1 MPTNN
6 NQIDK
11 DNSAKT
17 QNVAKLNLTRF
28 FFLSIIQNMIDI
40 ENILRGKAM
49 LESEL
54 AAKNIAP
61 SDWMNDEMLP
71 HILKRLSI

>member
-1 MPTNN
+1 MGVRFSLSAPLSTN

-11 DNSAKT
+11 DNSDKT

-40 ENILRGKAM
+40 ENILRGKAKM
-49 LESEL
+49 
-54 AAKNIAP
+54 KNKIINEG
-61 SDWMNDEMLP
+61 WNG
-71 HILKRLSI
+71 

>member
-40 ENILRGKAM
+40 EIILRGKAKM
-49 LESEL
+49 
-54 AAKNIAP
+54 KNKIINEG
-61 SDWMNDEMLP
+61 WNG
-71 HILKRLSI
+71 

>member
-6 NQIDK
+6 NQKDK

-28 FFLSIIQNMIDI
+28 FFLSIIQKMIDI
-40 ENILRGKAM
+40 ENILRGKAKM
-49 LESEL
+49 
-54 AAKNIAP
+54 KNKIINEG
-61 SDWMNDEMLP
+61 WNG
-71 HILKRLSI
+71 

>member
-6 NQIDK
+6 NQMDK

-40 ENILRGKAM
+40 ENILRGKAKM
-49 LESEL
+49 
-54 AAKNIAP
+54 KNKIINEG
-61 SDWMNDEMLP
+61 WNG
-71 HILKRLSI
+71 

>member
-28 FFLSIIQNMIDI
+28 FFLYIIQNMIDI
-40 ENILRGKAM
+40 ENILRGKAKM
-49 LESEL
+49 
-54 AAKNIAP
+54 KNKIINEG
-61 SDWMNDEMLP
+61 WNG
-71 HILKRLSI
+71 

>member
-1 MPTNN
+1 MSTN

-40 ENILRGKAM
+40 ENILRGKAKM
-49 LESEL
+49 
-54 AAKNIAP
+54 KNKIINEG
-61 SDWMNDEMLP
+61 WNG
-71 HILKRLSI
+71 

>member
-1 MPTNN
+1 MSTN

-11 DNSAKT
+11 DNSDKT

-40 ENILRGKAM
+40 ENILRGKAKM
-49 LESEL
+49 
-54 AAKNIAP
+54 KNKIINEG
-61 SDWMNDEMLP
+61 WNG
-71 HILKRLSI
+71 

>member
-28 FFLSIIQNMIDI
+28 FFLSIIQNTIDI
-40 ENILRGKAM
+40 ENILRGKAKM
-49 LESEL
+49 
-54 AAKNIAP
+54 KNKIINEG
-61 SDWMNDEMLP
+61 WNG
-71 HILKRLSI
+71 

>member
-6 NQIDK
+6 NQKDK

-40 ENILRGKAM
+40 ENILRGKAKM
-49 LESEL
+49 
-54 AAKNIAP
+54 KNKIIIEG
-61 SDWMNDEMLP
+61 WNG
-71 HILKRLSI
+71 

>member
-17 QNVAKLNLTRF
+17 QTVAKLNLTRF

-40 ENILRGKAM
+40 ENILRGKAKM
-49 LESEL
+49 
-54 AAKNIAP
+54 KNKIVNEG
-61 SDWMNDEMLP
+61 WNG
-71 HILKRLSI
+71 

>member
-1 MPTNN
+1 MPTNT

-17 QNVAKLNLTRF
+17 QKVAKLNLTRF

-40 ENILRGKAM
+40 ENILRGKAKM
-49 LESEL
+49 
-54 AAKNIAP
+54 KNKIINEG
-61 SDWMNDEMLP
+61 WNG
-71 HILKRLSI
+71 

>member
-1 MPTNN
+1 MSTNN

-40 ENILRGKAM
+40 EIILRGKAKM
-49 LESEL
+49 
-54 AAKNIAP
+54 KNKIINEG
-61 SDWMNDEMLP
+61 WNG
-71 HILKRLSI
+71 

>member
-28 FFLSIIQNMIDI
+28 FFLFIIQNMIDI
-40 ENILRGKAM
+40 ENILRGKAKM
-49 LESEL
+49 
-54 AAKNIAP
+54 KNKIINEG
-61 SDWMNDEMLP
+61 WNG
-71 HILKRLSI
+71 

>member
-1 MPTNN
+1 MSTNN

-40 ENILRGKAM
+40 ENILRGKAKM
-49 LESEL
+49 
-54 AAKNIAP
+54 KNKIINEG
-61 SDWMNDEMLP
+61 WNG
-71 HILKRLSI
+71 

>member
-6 NQIDK
+6 NQKDK

-28 FFLSIIQNMIDI
+28 FFLTKIQNMIDI
-40 ENILRGKAM
+40 ENILRGKAKM
-49 LESEL
+49 
-54 AAKNIAP
+54 KNKIINEG
-61 SDWMNDEMLP
+61 WNG
-71 HILKRLSI
+71 

>member
-40 ENILRGKAM
+40 ENILRGKAKM
-49 LESEL
+49 
-54 AAKNIAP
+54 KNKIR
-61 SDWMNDEMLP
+61 SVVQQ
-71 HILKRLSI
+71 S

>member
-40 ENILRGKAM
+40 ENILRGKAKM
-49 LESEL
+49 
-54 AAKNIAP
+54 KNKIINEG
-61 SDWMNDEMLP
+61 WNG
-71 HILKRLSI
+71 

>member
-1 MPTNN
+1 MSTNN

-28 FFLSIIQNMIDI
+28 FFPFYNSKHD
-40 ENILRGKAM
+40 
-49 LESEL
+49 
-54 AAKNIAP
+54 
-61 SDWMNDEMLP
+61 
-71 HILKRLSI
+71 

>member
-1 MPTNN
+1 MPTNK

-40 ENILRGKAM
+40 ENILRGKAKM
-49 LESEL
+49 
-54 AAKNIAP
+54 KNKIINEG
-61 SDWMNDEMLP
+61 WNG
-71 HILKRLSI
+71 

>member
-40 ENILRGKAM
+40 ENILRGKAKM
-49 LESEL
+49 
-54 AAKNIAP
+54 KNKIVNEG
-61 SDWMNDEMLP
+61 WNG
-71 HILKRLSI
+71 

>member
-28 FFLSIIQNMIDI
+28 FFLSIIQSMIDI
-40 ENILRGKAM
+40 ENILRGKAKM
-49 LESEL
+49 
-54 AAKNIAP
+54 KNKIINEG
-61 SDWMNDEMLP
+61 WNG
-71 HILKRLSI
+71 

>member
-40 ENILRGKAM
+40 ENILRGKAKM
-49 LESEL
+49 
-54 AAKNIAP
+54 KNKINEG
-61 SDWMNDEMLP
+61 WNG
-71 HILKRLSI
+71 

>member
-6 NQIDK
+6 NQKDK

-28 FFLSIIQNMIDI
+28 FFLSIIQNMIDV
-40 ENILRGKAM
+40 ENILRGKAKM
-49 LESEL
+49 
-54 AAKNIAP
+54 KNKIINEG
-61 SDWMNDEMLP
+61 WNG
-71 HILKRLSI
+71 

>member
-6 NQIDK
+6 NQKDK

-28 FFLSIIQNMIDI
+28 FSFL
-40 ENILRGKAM
+40 
-49 LESEL
+49 
-54 AAKNIAP
+54 
-61 SDWMNDEMLP
+61 
-71 HILKRLSI
+71 

>member
-6 NQIDK
+6 NQKDK

-40 ENILRGKAM
+40 ENILRGKAKM
-49 LESEL
+49 
-54 AAKNIAP
+54 KNKIINEG
-61 SDWMNDEMLP
+61 WNG
-71 HILKRLSI
+71 

>member
-1 MPTNN
+1 MSTNN

-28 FFLSIIQNMIDI
+28 FFLFIIQNMIDI
-40 ENILRGKAM
+40 ENILRGKAKM
-49 LESEL
+49 
-54 AAKNIAP
+54 KNKIINEG
-61 SDWMNDEMLP
+61 WNG
-71 HILKRLSI
+71 

>member
-17 QNVAKLNLTRF
+17 QNVAELNLTRF

-40 ENILRGKAM
+40 ENILRGKAKM
-49 LESEL
+49 
-54 AAKNIAP
+54 KNKIINEG
-61 SDWMNDEMLP
+61 WNG
-71 HILKRLSI
+71 

>member
-40 ENILRGKAM
+40 KNILRGKAKM
-49 LESEL
+49 
-54 AAKNIAP
+54 KNKIINEG
-61 SDWMNDEMLP
+61 WNG
-71 HILKRLSI
+71 

>member
-40 ENILRGKAM
+40 ENILRGKVKM
-49 LESEL
+49 
-54 AAKNIAP
+54 KNKIINEG
-61 SDWMNDEMLP
+61 WNG
-71 HILKRLSI
+71 